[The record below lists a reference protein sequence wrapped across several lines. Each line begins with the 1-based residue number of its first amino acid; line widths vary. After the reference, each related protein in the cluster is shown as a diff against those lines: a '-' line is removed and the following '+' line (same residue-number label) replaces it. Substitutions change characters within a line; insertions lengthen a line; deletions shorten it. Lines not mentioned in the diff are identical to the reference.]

1 MIGYRAGAE
10 SPRAESP
17 PVGIY
22 LPAPGLTWPPARAGR
37 RLTTAHLRLGLLGV
51 GLALAWLGMG
61 VRLYQVQ
68 VVQAKDLAEGGTE
81 QRQTERQLIPQRGN
95 IFDRNGDPLA
105 MTVEAV
111 SIYAHP
117 QELEEPVFVAQQVG
131 GLLGRDPNELLAELQ
146 SGSSF
151 VYLKRQVELDLAEQV
166 MSLGIPGIYSHDEA
180 KRVYP
185 TGTIASHV
193 VGFVNVDGVGLE
205 GIEYEFEDQLRGVP
219 GVVSLRAGPERSSDP
234 MGPLAV
240 DSGRSGRR
248 PDHDH
253 RSAHPVHGRA
263 GLPGDTRDDRSHQL
277 LDRGNGGRDR
287 SAVLAIAGAPQF
299 DPLLRQS
306 SDGSP
311 FANFAVRGMYEPG
324 STQKLITV
332 AAAIEDGVVG
342 PDTVI
347 GAVTDQIELRPGACK
362 SATDEVFGCY
372 SDFTEHETE
381 DMAVIDVFRE
391 SSNVGTIRIAQM
403 MTRDQIAGYLDLFG
417 LGGPTGLDYPG
428 EASGLINLDPSCQTC
443 PLSAAIGYGVAVT
456 PLQMAAAYGAIGN
469 DGVWI
474 QPHIL
479 DFSHG
484 LNGRNE
490 EFPTASHQV
499 VSERTAYLM
508 RQLLSQVV
516 EAGTGISAQIPGYE
530 VGGKTGTADKLG
542 EDGRYTDITM
552 ASFVGL
558 APIDD
563 PKIVVAVVV
572 DGPAFEFRTGGL
584 AATPAFAAV
593 MEQALHRLG
602 VTPDASAG

>member
-1 MIGYRAGAE
+1 MAAR
-10 SPRAESP
+10 
-17 PVGIY
+17 
-22 LPAPGLTWPPARAGR
+22 RAGR
-37 RLTTAHLRLGLLGV
+37 RLTTAHLRLGLLGI

-61 VRLYQVQ
+61 LRLYQVQ
-68 VVQAKDLAEGGTE
+68 VVQAPQLAEEGTE
-81 QRQTERQLIPQRGN
+81 QRQTERQLLPQRGN
-95 IFDRNGDPLA
+95 IFDRTGDPLA
-105 MTVEAV
+105 MTVEAA

-117 QELEEPVFVAQQVG
+117 QELEEPVYVAQQIG
-131 GLLGRDPNELLAELQ
+131 GLLGRDPQELLAELQ
-146 SGSSF
+146 SGAGF

-166 MSLGIPGIYSHDEA
+166 MSAGIQGIYSHDEA

-205 GIEYEFEDQLRGVP
+205 GIEFEFEDQLRGVP
-219 GVVSLRAGPERSSDP
+219 GVVSFEQAP
-234 MGPLAV
+234 
-240 DSGRSGRR
+240 SGVPIPWAPSQST
-248 PDHDH
+248 P
-253 RSAHPVHGRA
+253 AI
-263 GLPGDTRDDRSHQL
+263 PGDDLITTIDLPIQYTAEQACEETLVVTSAT
-277 LDRGNGGRDR
+277 GCWIVAIEVETG
-287 SAVLAIAGAPQF
+287 AVLAIAGAPHF
-299 DPLLRQS
+299 DPLSRQS

-332 AAAIEDGVVG
+332 AAAIEEGVVG

-362 SATDEVFGCY
+362 SSTDEVFGCY
-372 SDFTEHETE
+372 SDFIQHETR

-403 MTRDQIAGYLDLFG
+403 MTRDQIASYLDLFG

-474 QPHIL
+474 QPHLL
-479 DFSHG
+479 DSSHG
-484 LNGRNE
+484 LDGRNADYQA
-490 EFPTASHQV
+490 ASHQV

-542 EDGRYTDITM
+542 DDGRYTEITM

-584 AATPAFAAV
+584 AATPAFAQV

>member
-1 MIGYRAGAE
+1 MAAR
-10 SPRAESP
+10 
-17 PVGIY
+17 
-22 LPAPGLTWPPARAGR
+22 RAGR

-51 GLALAWLGMG
+51 GLALAWLAMG

-68 VVQAKDLAEGGTE
+68 VVQASELAEGGTE

-131 GLLGRDPNELLAELQ
+131 GLLGRDPNDLLAELQ
-146 SGSSF
+146 SGSGF

-166 MSLGIPGIYSHDEA
+166 MSLGIPGIYAHDEA

-193 VGFVNVDGVGLE
+193 VGFVNVDGIGLE

-219 GVVSLRAGPERSSDP
+219 GVVTFEQAP
-234 MGPLAV
+234 
-240 DSGRSGRR
+240 SGVPIPWAPSQST
-248 PDHDH
+248 P
-253 RSAHPVHGRA
+253 AI
-263 GLPGDTRDDRSHQL
+263 PGDDLVTTIDLPIQYTAEQACQETLVLTSATSCWIVAMEVET
-277 LDRGNGGRDR
+277 G
-287 SAVLAIAGAPQF
+287 AVLAIAGAPEF
-299 DPLLRQS
+299 DPLVRQN

-311 FANFAVRGMYEPG
+311 FSNFAVRGMYEPG

-372 SDFTEHETE
+372 SDFVEHETR

-456 PLQMAAAYGAIGN
+456 SLQMAAAYGAIGN
-469 DGVWI
+469 DGVWM

-490 EFPTASHQV
+490 EFETASHQV

-516 EAGTGISAQIPGYE
+516 EAGTGITAQIPGYE
-530 VGGKTGTADKLG
+530 VGGKTGTANKLG
-542 EDGRYTDITM
+542 EDGRYTEITM

-572 DGPAFEFRTGGL
+572 DGPAYEFRTGGL
-584 AATPAFAAV
+584 AATPAFAQV

-602 VTPDASAG
+602 VTPDASSG

>member
-1 MIGYRAGAE
+1 MAAR
-10 SPRAESP
+10 
-17 PVGIY
+17 
-22 LPAPGLTWPPARAGR
+22 RAGR

-68 VVQAKDLAEGGTE
+68 VIQAPKLAEEGTE
-81 QRQTERQLIPQRGN
+81 QRTTERQLLPQRGN

-131 GLLGRDPNELLAELQ
+131 GLLGRDPTDLLAELQ
-146 SGSSF
+146 SGAGF

-193 VGFVNVDGVGLE
+193 VGFVNVDGIGLE
-205 GIEYEFEDQLRGVP
+205 GIEYEFEEQLRGVP
-219 GVVSLRAGPERSSDP
+219 GVVTFEQAP
-234 MGPLAV
+234 
-240 DSGRSGRR
+240 SGVPIPWAPSQST
-248 PDHDH
+248 P
-253 RSAHPVHGRA
+253 AI
-263 GLPGDTRDDRSHQL
+263 PGDDLVTTIDLPIQYTAEQACQETLVTTGATSCWIVAL
-277 LDRGNGGRDR
+277 EVETG
-287 SAVLAIAGAPQF
+287 AVLAIAGAPHF
-299 DPLLRQS
+299 DPLARAS

-372 SDFTEHETE
+372 SDFVQHETR

-428 EASGLINLDPSCQTC
+428 EAAGLINLDPSCQTC

-469 DGVWI
+469 DGVWV

-484 LNGRNE
+484 LNGRNDDSLA
-490 EFPTASHQV
+490 ASHQV

-542 EDGRYTDITM
+542 EDGRYTEITM

-572 DGPAFEFRTGGL
+572 DGPAWEFRTGGL
-584 AATPAFAAV
+584 AATPAFAQV

>member
-1 MIGYRAGAE
+1 MAAR
-10 SPRAESP
+10 
-17 PVGIY
+17 
-22 LPAPGLTWPPARAGR
+22 RAGR

-68 VVQAKDLAEGGTE
+68 VVQAPGLAEEGTE

-131 GLLGRDPNELLAELQ
+131 GLLGRDPVDLLAELQ
-146 SGSSF
+146 SGSGF

-166 MSLGIPGIYSHDEA
+166 MSLGLPGIYAHDEA

-185 TGTIASHV
+185 TGAIASHV

-219 GVVSLRAGPERSSDP
+219 GVVTFEQAPSGVPIPWAPSQSSP
-234 MGPLAV
+234 AI
-240 DSGRSGRR
+240 
-248 PDHDH
+248 
-253 RSAHPVHGRA
+253 
-263 GLPGDTRDDRSHQL
+263 PGDDLITTIDLPIQYTAEQACQETLVLTS
-277 LDRGNGGRDR
+277 GTSCWIVAIEVETG
-287 SAVLAIAGAPQF
+287 AVLAIAGAPQF
-299 DPLLRQS
+299 DPLVRQN

-311 FANFAVRGMYEPG
+311 FSNFAVRGMYEPG

-372 SDFTEHETE
+372 SDFTEHETS

-490 EFPTASHQV
+490 EFAAASHRV

-584 AATPAFAAV
+584 AATPAFVQV

>member
-1 MIGYRAGAE
+1 MAAR
-10 SPRAESP
+10 
-17 PVGIY
+17 
-22 LPAPGLTWPPARAGR
+22 RAGR

-68 VVQAKDLAEGGTE
+68 VVQAKDLAEEGTE

-146 SGSSF
+146 SGSNF

-219 GVVSLRAGPERSSDP
+219 GVVTFEQAPSGVPIPWAPSESTP
-234 MGPLAV
+234 AV
-240 DSGRSGRR
+240 
-248 PDHDH
+248 
-253 RSAHPVHGRA
+253 
-263 GLPGDTRDDRSHQL
+263 PGDDLITTIDLPIQYTAEQACQQTLVTTGATSCWIVAMEVET
-277 LDRGNGGRDR
+277 G
-287 SAVLAIAGAPQF
+287 AVLAIAGAPQF
-299 DPLLRQS
+299 DPLLRLS

-372 SDFTEHETE
+372 SDFTQHETE

-572 DGPAFEFRTGGL
+572 DGPAYEFRTGGL

>member
-1 MIGYRAGAE
+1 MAAR
-10 SPRAESP
+10 
-17 PVGIY
+17 
-22 LPAPGLTWPPARAGR
+22 RAGR

-51 GLALAWLGMG
+51 GLTLAWLGMG

-68 VVQAKDLAEGGTE
+68 VVQAKDLAEEGTE
-81 QRQTERQLIPQRGN
+81 QRQTERQLVPQRGN

-146 SGSSF
+146 SGSGF

-219 GVVSLRAGPERSSDP
+219 GVVTFEQAP
-234 MGPLAV
+234 
-240 DSGRSGRR
+240 SGVPIPWAPSQST
-248 PDHDH
+248 P
-253 RSAHPVHGRA
+253 AI
-263 GLPGDTRDDRSHQL
+263 PGDDLITTIDLPIQYTAEQACQETLVTTGASSCWIVAMEVET
-277 LDRGNGGRDR
+277 G
-287 SAVLAIAGAPQF
+287 AVLAIAGAPHF
-299 DPLLRQS
+299 DPLMRQS

-362 SATDEVFGCY
+362 STTDEVFGCY
-372 SDFTEHETE
+372 SDFVEHETE

-490 EFPTASHQV
+490 EFATANHRV

-584 AATPAFAAV
+584 AATPAFAQV

>member
-1 MIGYRAGAE
+1 
-10 SPRAESP
+10 
-17 PVGIY
+17 
-22 LPAPGLTWPPARAGR
+22 
-37 RLTTAHLRLGLLGV
+37 
-51 GLALAWLGMG
+51 
-61 VRLYQVQ
+61 
-68 VVQAKDLAEGGTE
+68 
-81 QRQTERQLIPQRGN
+81 
-95 IFDRNGDPLA
+95 
-105 MTVEAV
+105 
-111 SIYAHP
+111 
-117 QELEEPVFVAQQVG
+117 
-131 GLLGRDPNELLAELQ
+131 
-146 SGSSF
+146 
-151 VYLKRQVELDLAEQV
+151 
-166 MSLGIPGIYSHDEA
+166 
-180 KRVYP
+180 
-185 TGTIASHV
+185 
-193 VGFVNVDGVGLE
+193 
-205 GIEYEFEDQLRGVP
+205 
-219 GVVSLRAGPERSSDP
+219 
-234 MGPLAV
+234 
-240 DSGRSGRR
+240 
-248 PDHDH
+248 
-253 RSAHPVHGRA
+253 
-263 GLPGDTRDDRSHQL
+263 
-277 LDRGNGGRDR
+277 
-287 SAVLAIAGAPQF
+287 
-299 DPLLRQS
+299 
-306 SDGSP
+306 
-311 FANFAVRGMYEPG
+311 VRGMYEPG

-347 GAVTDQIELRPGACK
+347 GSVTDQIELRPGACK

-372 SDFTEHETE
+372 SDFTEHETK

-469 DGVWI
+469 DGVWV

-484 LNGRNE
+484 LNGRSE
-490 EFPTASHQV
+490 EFATASHRV

-516 EAGTGISAQIPGYE
+516 EAGTGITAQIPGYE

-572 DGPAFEFRTGGL
+572 DGPAYEFRTGGL
-584 AATPAFAAV
+584 AATPAFAQV

>member
-1 MIGYRAGAE
+1 MAAR
-10 SPRAESP
+10 
-17 PVGIY
+17 
-22 LPAPGLTWPPARAGR
+22 RAGR
-37 RLTTAHLRLGLLGV
+37 RLTTAHLRLGLLGT

-68 VVQAKDLAEGGTE
+68 VVQAPGLAEEGTE

-117 QELEEPVFVAQQVG
+117 QELAEPVFVAQQIG
-131 GLLGRDPNELLAELQ
+131 GLLGRDPDDLLAELQ
-146 SGSSF
+146 SGSGF

-166 MSLGIPGIYSHDEA
+166 MSLDIPGIYAHDEA

-219 GVVSLRAGPERSSDP
+219 GVVTFEQAP
-234 MGPLAV
+234 
-240 DSGRSGRR
+240 SGVPIPWAPSQST
-248 PDHDH
+248 P
-253 RSAHPVHGRA
+253 AI
-263 GLPGDTRDDRSHQL
+263 PGDDLITTIDLPIQYTAEQACQETLVLTSATSCWIVAMEVET
-277 LDRGNGGRDR
+277 G
-287 SAVLAIAGAPQF
+287 AVLAIAGAPQF
-299 DPLLRQS
+299 DPLVRQN
-306 SDGSP
+306 SDGST

-469 DGVWI
+469 DGVWV

-484 LNGRNE
+484 LSGRNE
-490 EFPTASHQV
+490 EYPIASHQV

-530 VGGKTGTADKLG
+530 IGGKTGTADKLG

-584 AATPAFAAV
+584 AATPAFAQV

-602 VTPDASAG
+602 VTPDASVG

>member
-1 MIGYRAGAE
+1 MAAR
-10 SPRAESP
+10 
-17 PVGIY
+17 
-22 LPAPGLTWPPARAGR
+22 RAGR
-37 RLTTAHLRLGLLGV
+37 RLTTAHLRLGLLGI
-51 GLALAWLGMG
+51 GLGLAWLGMG

-68 VVQAKDLAEGGTE
+68 VVQAPKLAEEGTE

-111 SIYAHP
+111 SIYAQP
-117 QELEEPVFVAQQVG
+117 PELDEPVFVAQQVG
-131 GLLGRDPNELLAELQ
+131 GLLGRDPGDLLSELQ
-146 SGSSF
+146 SGSGF
-151 VYLKRQVELDLAEQV
+151 VYLERQVELDLAEQV
-166 MSLGIPGIYSHDEA
+166 MSLGIPGIYAHDEA

-219 GVVSLRAGPERSSDP
+219 GVVSFEQAPSGVPIPWAPSQSSP
-234 MGPLAV
+234 AI
-240 DSGRSGRR
+240 
-248 PDHDH
+248 
-253 RSAHPVHGRA
+253 
-263 GLPGDTRDDRSHQL
+263 PGDDLITTIDLTIQYTAEQACQETMVL
-277 LDRGNGGRDR
+277 TTATGCWIVAMEVETG
-287 SAVLAIAGAPQF
+287 AVLAIAGAPGF
-299 DPLLRQS
+299 DPLARQS

-311 FANFAVRGMYEPG
+311 FSNFAVRGMYEPG

-372 SDFTEHETE
+372 SDFIQHETK

-479 DFSHG
+479 DFSQG

-490 EFPTASHQV
+490 EFATASHRV

-572 DGPAFEFRTGGL
+572 DGPAYEYRTGGL
-584 AATPAFAAV
+584 AATPAFAQV

-602 VTPDASAG
+602 VTPDVSAG

>member
-1 MIGYRAGAE
+1 MRSRRPSVSPTGAGADVAA
-10 SPRAESP
+10 R
-17 PVGIY
+17 
-22 LPAPGLTWPPARAGR
+22 RAGR
-37 RLTTAHLRLGLLGV
+37 RLTTAHLRLGLLGI
-51 GLALAWLGMG
+51 GLGLAWLGMG

-68 VVQAKDLAEGGTE
+68 VVQAPKLAEEGTE

-117 QELEEPVFVAQQVG
+117 QELDEPVFVAQQVG
-131 GLLGRDPNELLAELQ
+131 GLLGRDPGDLLSELQ
-146 SGSSF
+146 SGSGF

-166 MSLGIPGIYSHDEA
+166 MSLEIPGIYAHDEA

-219 GVVSLRAGPERSSDP
+219 GVVTFEQAPSGVPIPWAPSQSSP
-234 MGPLAV
+234 AI
-240 DSGRSGRR
+240 
-248 PDHDH
+248 
-253 RSAHPVHGRA
+253 
-263 GLPGDTRDDRSHQL
+263 PGDDLITTIDLPIQYTAEQACQETVVL
-277 LDRGNGGRDR
+277 TTATGCWIVAMEVETG
-287 SAVLAIAGAPQF
+287 AVLAIAGAPGF
-299 DPLLRQS
+299 DPLVRQS

-311 FANFAVRGMYEPG
+311 FSNFAVRGMYEPG

-372 SDFTEHETE
+372 SDFTDHETK

-456 PLQMAAAYGAIGN
+456 PLQMAAAYGAI
-469 DGVWI
+469 
-474 QPHIL
+474 
-479 DFSHG
+479 
-484 LNGRNE
+484 
-490 EFPTASHQV
+490 A
-499 VSERTAYLM
+499 
-508 RQLLSQVV
+508 
-516 EAGTGISAQIPGYE
+516 
-530 VGGKTGTADKLG
+530 
-542 EDGRYTDITM
+542 
-552 ASFVGL
+552 
-558 APIDD
+558 
-563 PKIVVAVVV
+563 
-572 DGPAFEFRTGGL
+572 
-584 AATPAFAAV
+584 
-593 MEQALHRLG
+593 
-602 VTPDASAG
+602 

>member
-1 MIGYRAGAE
+1 MAAR
-10 SPRAESP
+10 
-17 PVGIY
+17 
-22 LPAPGLTWPPARAGR
+22 RAGR

-68 VVQAKDLAEGGTE
+68 VVQAKDLAEEGTE

-219 GVVSLRAGPERSSDP
+219 GVVTFEQAPSGVPIPWAPSQSTP
-234 MGPLAV
+234 AV
-240 DSGRSGRR
+240 
-248 PDHDH
+248 
-253 RSAHPVHGRA
+253 
-263 GLPGDTRDDRSHQL
+263 PGDDLITTIDLPIQYTAEQACQETLVTTGATSCWIVAMEVET
-277 LDRGNGGRDR
+277 G
-287 SAVLAIAGAPQF
+287 AVLAIAGAPQF

-572 DGPAFEFRTGGL
+572 DGPAYEFRTGGL

-602 VTPDASAG
+602 VTPDASGG

>member
-1 MIGYRAGAE
+1 MAAR
-10 SPRAESP
+10 
-17 PVGIY
+17 
-22 LPAPGLTWPPARAGR
+22 RAGR

-51 GLALAWLGMG
+51 GLAFAWLGMG
-61 VRLYQVQ
+61 LRLYQVQ
-68 VVQAKDLAEGGTE
+68 VVQAPELAEEGTE
-81 QRQTERQLIPQRGN
+81 QRQTERQLLPQRGN
-95 IFDRNGDPLA
+95 IFDRTGDPLA

-117 QELEEPVFVAQQVG
+117 QELEEPVFVAQQIG
-131 GLLGRDPNELLAELQ
+131 GLLGRDPQELLAELQ
-146 SGSSF
+146 SGAGF

-166 MSLGIPGIYSHDEA
+166 MSAGIQGIYSHDEA

-193 VGFVNVDGVGLE
+193 IGFVNVDGVGLE

-219 GVVSLRAGPERSSDP
+219 GVVSFEQAP
-234 MGPLAV
+234 
-240 DSGRSGRR
+240 SGVPIPWAPSQST
-248 PDHDH
+248 P
-253 RSAHPVHGRA
+253 AI
-263 GLPGDTRDDRSHQL
+263 PGDDLITTIDLPIQYTAEQACEETLVVTSAT
-277 LDRGNGGRDR
+277 GCWIVAIEVETG
-287 SAVLAIAGAPQF
+287 AVLAIAGAPHF
-299 DPLLRQS
+299 DPLSRQN

-332 AAAIEDGVVG
+332 AAAIEEGVVG

-362 SATDEVFGCY
+362 SSTDEVFGCY
-372 SDFTEHETE
+372 SDFTQHETR

-403 MTRDQIAGYLDLFG
+403 MTRDQIASYLELFG

-428 EASGLINLDPSCQTC
+428 EAAGLINLDPSCQTC

-474 QPHIL
+474 QPHLL
-479 DFSHG
+479 DSSHG
-484 LNGRNE
+484 LDGRNAE
-490 EFPTASHQV
+490 YETASHQV

-542 EDGRYTDITM
+542 DDGRYTEITM

-584 AATPAFAAV
+584 AATPAFAQV